1 VIARKDPMI
10 GRALELLVP
19 ELDVDPS
26 ELLLAAHAGAASLRT
41 VRRRRQT
48 VAVVAFAALL
58 LFAGAA
64 VAAQRFDLL
73 SFLHTND
80 RNGARFSVSPSRT
93 YRGAAALALACPGA
107 KTGAFVCNVT
117 GLMAPGNRSYELG
130 MRTDKAPL
138 LTRQEMLDSLAR
150 AQANGVD
157 PAEVARARDDLNKV
171 GDDFIH
177 ALAVLSHIQ
186 SVGGGGGSTGPA
198 GTERVPPRG
207 VPAWAAC
214 RELTLTTFRCGPLA
228 ALVGVPSG
236 TPLYFLQPSRD
247 WRRVKAPRQDRSDF
261 GLVLEQLL
269 GRKVTP
275 DETRFFVDLAT
286 VPSTSGSSSG
296 PTKTQGTPI
305 GVPSARGAAL
315 LAPQSLGIR
324 TRLVSATARPL
335 PHGRLPGG
343 LTRPRAVRLYRVVFD
358 TLRAAGIG
366 AAGRH
371 TIHVY
376 VTRRGKLGVWVVA
389 WVASKP

>member
-80 RNGARFSVSPSRT
+80 RNGA
-93 YRGAAALALACPGA
+93 
-107 KTGAFVCNVT
+107 
-117 GLMAPGNRSYELG
+117 
-130 MRTDKAPL
+130 
-138 LTRQEMLDSLAR
+138 
-150 AQANGVD
+150 D

-286 VPSTSGSSSG
+286 VTSTSGSSSG

-324 TRLVSATARPL
+324 TRFVSATARPL

-389 WVASKP
+389 WVATKP